1 MMALLVSLLN
11 PFLNPIAAWRS
22 VRLLSFLMVLV
33 AARNMSL
40 TSFSLIMS
48 ALGVLNLMD
57 K

>member
-11 PFLNPIAAWRS
+11 PFLNPMAAWRS

-40 TSFSLIMS
+40 TSFSLRMS